1 MASVGGLS
9 KVLGIVGVII
19 MLVTSILLWVYGAK
33 LKKSEDIT
41 NKPTTGN
48 VFIAFGVMNI
58 VFGLLMLLVMLT
70 GCKAYKAYGEIE
82 A

>member
-19 MLVTSILLWVYGAK
+19 MLVTSILLWVYGAR
-33 LKKSEDIT
+33 LRKSEDIT

-48 VFIAFGVMNI
+48 VFLAFGVMNI
-58 VFGLLMLLVMLT
+58 VFGLLMLLIMLT
-70 GCKAYKAYGEIE
+70 GCKAYKDINVE
-82 A
+82 